1 MTVAAPRCSSL
12 RATPPARPPVLQRHA
27 PSRLSAST
35 PLGGPGGAQISASI
49 AAIVFTA
56 SLAQRRTGRAPGP
69 PSTSE
74 VARAPPR
81 PLPLPWVFLH
91 TLAQRPR
98 AHPISRSPTPV
109 AVPWDCTW
117 DPVPSSSG
125 LAPSPVPCCAP
136 RPLGS
141 TCLPPLTHRVSRD
154 PVLGVA
160 SPPPTLLLPRLQSS
174 VLSSQPVAPCP
185 PPTPLHQQFS
195 GFLVPVTHSWA
206 SAHWTW
212 HPFQTHYPTTPTPH
226 THPSGATCISS
237 EVLPV
242 PGPWDSLV
250 TPRPAPAVP
259 FPLLQTNPLQAA
271 GSWTLLATKY
281 CTLRTNTPVFP
292 VRPGPTQPVAGSSW
306 ALLLPQT
313 TGQL

>member
-1 MTVAAPRCSSL
+1 MAAPRCSSL

-136 RPLGS
+136 PAPRVYLPPAAHPPGLPRPCPGCCIAPTDLAPPAPPVLRPL
-141 TCLPPLTHRVSRD
+141 LPARR
-154 PVLGVA
+154 A
-160 SPPPTLLLPRLQSS
+160 LPS
-174 VLSSQPVAPCP
+174 
-185 PPTPLHQQFS
+185 PLHQQFS